1 MCGDRFPP
9 MWVKRDFSNAQRDR
23 GSHMKLY
30 LASLT
35 PQIRILCEEV
45 FREIPNQEWTLQIAN
60 TGSAPAALDADLY
73 LWDVEHAVAP
83 FDTIAP
89 RDTWRHFFLVDRTR
103 LQQFREL
110 IPFEG
115 AQILLKPVTKAALTV
130 FLTDACKRCGRN
142 APMTTDALVEGL
154 RADRDELLQCLMQA
168 NLKLQEY
175 DHDRT
180 NFLARAI
187 HDFRA
192 PLTAVTGYCGL
203 LLGEDIGTLT
213 EDQREVLE
221 RMHHSAKKLSRMA
234 SAMFQLSIAPHVE
247 ASISLQSG
255 EIRDCVDHALNEVL
269 PTADEKRL
277 TITVDTAPAPDTLY
291 FEKGKLEQVLLN
303 LLDNACKFTPRG
315 GTIEIKGYPYYWDNR
330 LGMDADMG
338 AGSDSRRGMRR
349 SANSYRLDI
358 KDTGPGIPPVH
369 LTKVFEEYTSYGG
382 GVDRSGGGLGLA
394 ICRMI
399 VNQHKGCI
407 WAESS
412 KDGGVFS
419 FVLPFHS
426 GSGLLDQQNS
436 NTLHAG
442 AL

>member
-1 MCGDRFPP
+1 
-9 MWVKRDFSNAQRDR
+9 
-23 GSHMKLY
+23 MKLY

-35 PQIRILCEEV
+35 PQIRTLCEEV
-45 FREIPNQEWTLQIAN
+45 FREIPNQDWTFYIAN
-60 TGSAPAALDADLY
+60 NGSAATLDADLY
-73 LWDVEHAVAP
+73 LWDIEHAMAP
-83 FDTIAP
+83 FNAIAP

-103 LQQFREL
+103 LQQVREL

-130 FLTDACKRCGRN
+130 FLTDACKRCSSHS
-142 APMTTDALVEGL
+142 PTTTDALIEGL

-180 NFLARAI
+180 NFLSRAI

-192 PLTAVTGYCGL
+192 PLTAVIGYCGL
-203 LLGEDIGTLT
+203 LLGEDVGTLT

-234 SAMFQLSIAPHVE
+234 SAMFQLSIAPHIE
-247 ASISLQSG
+247 AGVSLQSG

-269 PTADEKRL
+269 PAADEKRL
-277 TITVDTAPAPDTLY
+277 TITVDAAPAPEALY
-291 FEKGKLEQVLLN
+291 FEQGKLEQVLLN

-315 GTIEIKGYPYYWDNR
+315 GTIEIKGYPYYWEDR
-330 LGMDADMG
+330 PGMEADVAS
-338 AGSDSRRGMRR
+338 AGDSARRIRKP
-349 SANSYRLDI
+349 ANSYRLDI
-358 KDTGPGIPPVH
+358 RDTGPGIPPVH

-399 VNQHKGCI
+399 VNQHKGHI
-407 WAESS
+407 WAENS

-426 GSGLLDQQNS
+426 GSSAIDQPGS
-436 NTLHAG
+436 KTIHAG
-442 AL
+442 ASL